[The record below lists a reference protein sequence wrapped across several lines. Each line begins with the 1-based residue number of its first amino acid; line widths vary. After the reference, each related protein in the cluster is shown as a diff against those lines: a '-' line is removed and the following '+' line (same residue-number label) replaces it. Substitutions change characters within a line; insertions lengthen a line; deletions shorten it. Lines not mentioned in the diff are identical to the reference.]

1 MRTISVVLRQDLA
14 SFIWMSQPVAIV
26 MTEVF
31 LRRLTPS
38 LASFAG
44 RVQDYRI
51 LSIHRKLEELE
62 DLIKQINPRGLIL
75 ERLPNREEL
84 LELAGKVPT
93 ILLATDEQHQGC
105 VSLDVDDCAV
115 GKEAADA
122 FSSVG
127 FKSIACLGNGT
138 PYSDQ
143 RIDGFIKASKHL
155 DVPLSIFNEEGFED
169 SRYSESFRPPSKKLQ
184 QWLQKLP
191 KPAGVFAVHDP
202 LGRFLCGTCS
212 QLGIEIPHEIA
223 VIGANDDP
231 LVCNLTYPTL
241 SSVSIPWDALGE
253 RLGMEMD
260 LLLKT
265 PKVRAKSVRI
275 PPTGVS
281 LRHSANHLAV
291 EDPIL
296 RRAMSFLHE
305 RMQEPISVGLMC
317 YDLRIARRTLERRFK
332 EYFKTTPWEMLC
344 RMRVNR
350 ARQMLAETN
359 YSIALVAELCGF
371 NDAERMSVV
380 FNRVH
385 GSPPSVFRKTIR
397 LGTK

>member
-1 MRTISVVLRQDLA
+1 
-14 SFIWMSQPVAIV
+14 MSQAVAII
-26 MTEVF
+26 MSEVF

-51 LSIHRKLEELE
+51 LSIHRKLEELQE
-62 DLIKQINPRGLIL
+62 FIKQINPRGLIL
-75 ERLPNREEL
+75 EKLPNREEL

-93 ILLATDEQHQGC
+93 ILLATDEQHRGC
-105 VSLDVDDCAV
+105 VSLDVDDWAV
-115 GKEAADA
+115 GKEAAEA

-138 PYSDQ
+138 PYSEQ
-143 RIDGFIKASKHL
+143 RIEGFKKASKSMK
-155 DVPLSIFNEEGFED
+155 VPLSVFNEEGFED

-184 QWLQKLP
+184 LWLGELP
-191 KPAGVFAVHDP
+191 KPAGIFAVHDP
-202 LGRFLCGTCS
+202 LGRFLCGACS
-212 QLGIEIPHEIA
+212 QLGIEVPHEIA

-231 LVCNLTYPTL
+231 LVCNLTFPTL
-241 SSVSIPWDALGE
+241 SSVTIPWDALGE
-253 RLGMEMD
+253 RLGREMD
-260 LLLKT
+260 ALLKNSKIR
-265 PKVRAKSVRI
+265 PKSVRI
-275 PPTGVS
+275 PPTGVA

-296 RRAMSFLHE
+296 RRAMSYLNE

-332 EYFKTTPWEMLC
+332 EYFRTTPWEMLC

-359 YSIALVAELCGF
+359 YSIALVAELSGF

-385 GSPPSVFRKTIR
+385 GTSPSVYRKSIR
-397 LGTK
+397 IGAE

>member
-1 MRTISVVLRQDLA
+1 
-14 SFIWMSQPVAIV
+14 MSQPVAIV

-62 DLIKQINPRGLIL
+62 GLIKQINPRGLIL
-75 ERLPNREEL
+75 ERLPNRKEL
-84 LELAGKVPT
+84 LELAGNVPT
-93 ILLATDEQHQGC
+93 ILLATDEQHEGC
-105 VSLDVDDCAV
+105 VSLDVDDWAV

-143 RIDGFIKASKHL
+143 RIEGFTRASNHL

-212 QLGIEIPHEIA
+212 QLGIEIPHDIA

-253 RLGMEMD
+253 RLGSEMD
-260 LLLKT
+260 ALLKT
-265 PKVRAKSVRI
+265 SQSSSKLIRI

-296 RRAMSFLHE
+296 RRAMSYLNE
-305 RMQEPISVGLMC
+305 RMQEAISVGLMC
-317 YDLRIARRTLERRFK
+317 YDLKIARRTLERRFK

-359 YSIALVAELCGF
+359 YPIALVAELCGF

-380 FNRVH
+380 FNRVL
-385 GSPPSVFRKTIR
+385 GSSPSVYRKSIR
-397 LGTK
+397 AGMG

>member
-1 MRTISVVLRQDLA
+1 
-14 SFIWMSQPVAIV
+14 MSQPVAIV

-62 DLIKQINPRGLIL
+62 GLIKQINPRGLIL
-75 ERLPNREEL
+75 ERLPNRKEL
-84 LELAGKVPT
+84 LELAGNVPT
-93 ILLATDEQHQGC
+93 ILLATDEQHEGC
-105 VSLDVDDCAV
+105 VSLDVDDWAV

-143 RIDGFIKASKHL
+143 RIEGFTRASNHL

-212 QLGIEIPHEIA
+212 QLGMEIPHDIA

-253 RLGMEMD
+253 RLGSEMD
-260 LLLKT
+260 ALLKT
-265 PKVRAKSVRI
+265 SQSSSKLIRI

-296 RRAMSFLHE
+296 RRAMSYLNE
-305 RMQEPISVGLMC
+305 RMQEAISVGLMC
-317 YDLRIARRTLERRFK
+317 YDLKIARRTLERRFK

-359 YSIALVAELCGF
+359 YPIALVAELCGF

-380 FNRVH
+380 FNRVL
-385 GSPPSVFRKTIR
+385 GSSPSVYRKSIR
-397 LGTK
+397 AGMG

>member
-1 MRTISVVLRQDLA
+1 
-14 SFIWMSQPVAIV
+14 MSQPVAIV
-26 MTEVF
+26 VTEVF

-51 LSIHRKLEELE
+51 LSVHRKLKELQQ
-62 DLIKQINPRGLIL
+62 LIEQINPRGLIL
-75 ERLPNREEL
+75 EKLPKRGEL
-84 LELAGKVPT
+84 LELAGEVPT
-93 ILLATDEQHQGC
+93 ILLATDDQHKGC
-105 VSLDVDDCAV
+105 ISLDVDDWAV
-115 GKEAADA
+115 GKEAADT
-122 FSSVG
+122 FLSGG
-127 FKSIACLGNGT
+127 FKSLACLGNGT
-138 PYSDQ
+138 PYSAQ
-143 RIDGFIKASKHL
+143 RIDGFKEAGAKMG
-155 DVPLSIFNEEGFED
+155 VPISSFIEEGFDD

-184 QWLQKLP
+184 QWLRKLP

-212 QLGIEIPHEIA
+212 QLGIEVPHEIA

-231 LVCNLTYPTL
+231 LVCNLTFPTL
-241 SSVSIPWDALGE
+241 SSVSIPWGALGE
-253 RLGMEMD
+253 RLGREMD
-260 LLLKT
+260 ALLKNS
-265 PKVRAKSVRI
+265 KVRPRSVRI

-296 RRAMSFLHE
+296 RRAMSYLNE
-305 RMQEPISVGLMC
+305 RMQEAISVGLMC
-317 YDLRIARRTLERRFK
+317 YDLKIARRTLERRFK

-380 FNRVH
+380 FNRVL
-385 GSPPSVFRKTIR
+385 GSSPSVYRKSIR
-397 LGTK
+397 VGTG